1 MLKKHE
7 NQVCILFLLHLDQCH
22 TVDITQVFSLNSCD
36 LFLFVLVT
44 GMKYL
49 DHCKIVEENFNFVAQ
64 GILESFKKP
73 DGFP

>member
-7 NQVCILFLLHLDQCH
+7 NQVCILFLLQVDQCH

-49 DHCKIVEENFNFVAQ
+49 GVA
-64 GILESFKKP
+64 
-73 DGFP
+73 